1 MTRARTVTTL
11 CLIAPLLAAQTAKT
25 PAADWPTYNRDLAA
39 TRFSPLTQINTGN
52 VTRLAQA
59 WSYFLLAGRAGTAG
73 GTYEVTPLVVGGI
86 MYLPA
91 GDRVVALDPETG
103 KESWRYELG
112 KERASPRGVAYWPG
126 DRNNPPRII
135 FTTASKL
142 VALNANTGKLDPGFG
157 KEGQVDMV
165 VPYNGVPTVYKNVV
179 TVGASTGEKETGPP
193 GNTRAWD
200 ARTGAKLWEF
210 QTVPLPGQLGH
221 DTWLD
226 DGWKNRSGTNTWG
239 WFMTVDE
246 ARGLI
251 YLPLGAP
258 TANYYGGDRP
268 GANLFGNSVVAVDA
282 ATGKYKWHFQ
292 VVHHDLWDFD
302 LPPGPSL
309 VDIVKD
315 GKKISALA
323 QVGKSG
329 YMFILDRTTGKP
341 VFGVEERPVPKGDVP
356 GEWYS
361 PTQPFPVKPP
371 PLSRVSLKKE
381 DLVSAEDTTPEHAK
395 ACQEM
400 WDHAG
405 GFDNQGPFTP
415 FRFHPEAAPPQS
427 SVQFP
432 GATGGPSWGG
442 LAVDPRTG
450 FLYLQTHDSGLTGWI
465 EKKRPGV
472 NYESVNLPYD
482 RGNVEGTGGARGFS
496 ATARDASGKV
506 LGNWPCQKPPWA
518 RMIAINA
525 NTGDIAWQ
533 VPLGTTPGLPEGKQ
547 KTGNTGSG
555 GPIVTAGGLVFMGAA
570 NDARFRA
577 FDAKTGQELW
587 AGQMARPA
595 IAVPMTYQGKSGK
608 QYVAITATDTVVAFA
623 LQ

>member
-1 MTRARTVTTL
+1 MPAKRL
-11 CLIAPLLAAQTAKT
+11 APIILLLAPPLFAQTAKT
-25 PAADWPTYNRDLAA
+25 PASDWPTYNRDLAA
-39 TRFSPLTQINTGN
+39 TRFSPLTQISTGN
-52 VTRLAQA
+52 VARLEQA
-59 WSYFLLAGRAGTAG
+59 WSYFLLAGRAPTAG
-73 GTYEVTPLVVGGI
+73 GTYEVTPVVVGGV

-112 KERASPRGVAYWPG
+112 KERASPRGVAYWRG

-135 FTTASKL
+135 FTTANKL

-179 TVGASTGEKETGPP
+179 TVGASTGERETGPP

-210 QTVPLPGQLGH
+210 QTVPLPGQIGH

-246 ARGLI
+246 VRGLI

-258 TANYYGGDRP
+258 AANYYGGDRP

-302 LPPGPSL
+302 LPPGPGL

-315 GKKISALA
+315 GRKIPALA

-341 VFGVEERPVPKGDVP
+341 VFGVGERSVPKGDVP

-371 PLSRVSLKKE
+371 PLARVSLKKE
-381 DLVSAEDTTPEHAK
+381 DMVTAEDTTPEHAK
-395 ACQEM
+395 ACQKM
-400 WDHAG
+400 WDRAG
-405 GFDNQGPFTP
+405 GFDNRGPFTP
-415 FRFHPEAAPPQS
+415 FRFHPEGAPPQS

-442 LAVDPRTG
+442 LAVDPRSG
-450 FLYLQTHDSGLTGWI
+450 FVYLQTHDSGLTGWI

-496 ATARDASGKV
+496 ATVRDASGKV

-533 VPLGTTPGLPEGKQ
+533 VPLGTTPGLPEGRQ
-547 KTGNTGSG
+547 NTGNTGSG
-555 GPIVTAGGLVFMGAA
+555 GPIVTAGGLVFMGAT

-577 FDAKTGQELW
+577 FDAKTGKELW
-587 AGQMARPA
+587 AGQLARPA

-623 LQ
+623 LR